1 MHYAVAQQPFGK
13 LTHQLLM
20 AEGQRRTNRKKNTD
34 KSTQTLH
41 LNHFLNSWNSIEL
54 SHLAHM
60 PSTCGSVGE
69 VGRGRVALNN
79 SGMQQS
85 LKMGYSWGWIKR
97 NIHGGVGRCRN
108 LRSFTSCAIKGII
121 HPPTTEDHRQLQ
133 KLLPRSPHGESLP
146 PNIRLD
152 AQPMNYGIGNSE
164 GIAVKTSGSTTD
176 QALHTHIPSPRWLYL
191 SLWAGVPFRLLCWS
205 FLGA

>member
-20 AEGQRRTNRKKNTD
+20 AEGQRRTNRKKKKNTD
-34 KSTQTLH
+34 KSTQILH
-41 LNHFLNSWNSIEL
+41 INHSLNSWNSIEL

-69 VGRGRVALNN
+69 ACRGRMALNN

-85 LKMGYSWGWIKR
+85 LKMGCSWGWIKR
-97 NIHGGVGRCRN
+97 KIHGGVGRCRN

-121 HPPTTEDHRQLQ
+121 HPPTTEDLKKSSSCPEDA
-133 KLLPRSPHGESLP
+133 KLWPILDSKPGCESEV
-146 PNIRLD
+146 
-152 AQPMNYGIGNSE
+152 GWFFSE
-164 GIAVKTSGSTTD
+164 
-176 QALHTHIPSPRWLYL
+176 
-191 SLWAGVPFRLLCWS
+191 LC
-205 FLGA
+205 